1 MRLSLAILSILLL
14 ADSTR
19 CAYADRKPLDEES
32 LRSYVAE
39 SMTSSSARLI
49 RMRLT
54 SDKSLFE
61 TTMEFYR
68 SYEPS
73 KGRLANALLDS
84 IQSQATIAFR
94 C

>member
-1 MRLSLAILSILLL
+1 
-14 ADSTR
+14 
-19 CAYADRKPLDEES
+19 
-32 LRSYVAE
+32 
-39 SMTSSSARLI
+39 
-49 RMRLT
+49 MRLT

-84 IQSQATIAFR
+84 IQSQGDDRIPVLRMHLHFEGKEYYATYRWRSAR
-94 C
+94 TK